1 MKKNNKNLVER
12 IVNSKTLSAFFIA
25 KFIVGL
31 IAGIIVFFIFL
42 HFVGRYN
49 AISNAV
55 MTGDMSN
62 APTPYLYSEAQ
73 DIIGSVMDSK
83 EEHDEKVQE
92 SREKGAEL
100 EERVEQSRQDYEAA
114 YDQFQS
120 FVSGT
125 RAN

>member
-12 IVNSKTLSAFFIA
+12 VVNSKTLTTVFLI

-31 IAGIIVFFIFL
+31 IIGIIAFFVFL

-55 MTGDMSN
+55 MTGDMSD

-73 DIIGSVMDSK
+73 DIIGSVMESE
-83 EEHDEKVQE
+83 EEHNEKVQE
-92 SREKGAEL
+92 SLEKGAEL
-100 EERVEQSRQDYEAA
+100 EERVEQSRQDYDAA
-114 YDQFQS
+114 FDQFQS
-120 FVSGT
+120 FFYGT
-125 RAN
+125 RTN